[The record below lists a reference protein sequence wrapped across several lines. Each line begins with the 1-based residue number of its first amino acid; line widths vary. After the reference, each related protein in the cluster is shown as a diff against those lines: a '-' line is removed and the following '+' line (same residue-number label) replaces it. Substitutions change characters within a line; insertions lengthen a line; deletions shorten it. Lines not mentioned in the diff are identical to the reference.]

1 MMLPNT
7 VVKIIQGMV
16 EVREGKVMAVVENN
30 LKEKWDELV
39 KTAVFGSAEEQSAA
53 RWVIREVG
61 QFVGVKPGSINEL
74 YLARGRGEV
83 STDFTVPAINVRGMA
98 YDTARAIF
106 KSAKKNKVGLL
117 IVEIARSEIGYTDQL
132 PDEYAAVILGA
143 AIREG
148 WRGSLPIQGDH
159 FQAKAAEA
167 GLPKEGEMEAI
178 KKMTREA
185 IEAGF
190 YNIDIDMSTLVDL
203 DKPSEA
209 EQQAPNV
216 QYSLEMAQF
225 VREVEPEGVTVSLGG
240 EIGHIGGKNS
250 TVAEFEA
257 YIKGVKAGLKPGIT
271 GLSKI
276 SVATGTH
283 HGGVVLA
290 DGSLAEVD
298 VDFKVLADI
307 SKACR
312 SFGLAGSVQ
321 HGASTL
327 PEKYFKEFVRSEAVE
342 VHLATEFQNI
352 ILDHP
357 RFPKDLL
364 EQMYLWLDQE
374 KSEERKDGET
384 DEQFHYSLRKKV
396 WGKFKRECWEIAEEA
411 RIEIREALE
420 KKFEFLFKELQ
431 VVNTEE
437 LAKKWL

>member
-1 MMLPNT
+1 MMLPIT
-7 VVKIIQGMV
+7 IQRIIKEMV
-16 EVREGKVMAVVENN
+16 EVREEKVMAVVENN

-39 KTAVFGSAEEQSAA
+39 KTAVFGSEEEQEGA

-61 QFVGVKPGSINEL
+61 RFVGVKPGSINKL
-74 YLARGRGEV
+74 YLARGRGDV
-83 STDFTVPAINVRGMA
+83 PVNFTVPAINVRGMA

-106 KSAKKNKVGLL
+106 KTAKKNKVGLL
-117 IVEIARSEIGYTDQL
+117 IVEIARSEIGYTNQS
-132 PDEYAAVILGA
+132 PEEYAAVMLGA

-159 FQAKAAEA
+159 FQAKAAAPGQPEA
-167 GLPKEGEMEAI
+167 GELEAI
-178 KKMTREA
+178 KKITKEA

-203 DKPSEA
+203 SKASET
-209 EQQAPNV
+209 EQQKPNIK
-216 QYSLEMAQF
+216 YSLEIMQF
-225 VREVEPEGVTVSLGG
+225 VREIEPEGITVSLGG

-257 YIKGVKAGLKPGIT
+257 YIKGVKAGLKPGRA

-290 DGSLAEVD
+290 DGSLAQVD

-312 SFGLAGSVQ
+312 EFGLAGSVQ

-357 RFPKDLL
+357 RFPKELL
-364 EQMYLWLDQE
+364 EQMYLWLDEE
-374 KSEERKDGET
+374 KSGERKAGET
-384 DEQFHYSLRKKV
+384 DEQFHYNLRKKV

-411 RIEIREALE
+411 RLEIREALE
-420 KKFEFLFKELQ
+420 KKFEFLFKELN
-431 VVNTEE
+431 VVNTYE
-437 LAKKWL
+437 

>member
-1 MMLPNT
+1 MMLPST
-7 VVKIIQGMV
+7 IQKIIKEMV

-39 KTAVFGSAEEQSAA
+39 KMAVFGSAEEQPAA

-61 QFVGVKPGSINEL
+61 RFIGVKPGSINEL

-83 STDFTVPAINVRGMA
+83 AANFTVPAINVRGMA
-98 YDTARAIF
+98 YDTARAVF
-106 KSAKKNKVGLL
+106 NTAKKNKVGLL
-117 IVEIARSEIGYTDQL
+117 IVEIARSEIGYTDQS
-132 PDEYAAVILGA
+132 PDEYAAVMLGA

-159 FQAKAAEA
+159 FQAKEA
-167 GLPKEGEMEAI
+167 GPGQPKEGELEAI

-203 DKPSEA
+203 AKPSEPQ
-209 EQQAPNV
+209 QQAPNV
-216 QYSLEMAQF
+216 KYSLEMMQF
-225 VREVEPEGVTVSLGG
+225 VREIEPEGITVSLGG

-257 YIKGVKAGLKPGIT
+257 YIKGVKAGLKPEMA

-290 DGSLAEVD
+290 DGSLAQVD
-298 VDFKVLADI
+298 VDFRVLADI

-312 SFGLAGSVQ
+312 SYGLAGSVQ

-352 ILDHP
+352 IMDHP
-357 RFPKDLL
+357 RFPKELL
-364 EQMYLWLDQE
+364 EQMYLWLDEE
-374 KSEERKDGET
+374 KSDERKDGQT

-396 WGKFKRECWEIAEEA
+396 WGKFKKECWEIAEEL
-411 RIEIREALE
+411 REEIRKALE
-420 KKFEFLFKELQ
+420 NKFEFLFKELQ

>member
-1 MMLPNT
+1 MLPNT
-7 VVKIIQGMV
+7 IQKIIDGMV

-39 KTAVFGSAEEQSAA
+39 KAAVFGSAEEQTAA
-53 RWVIREVG
+53 RWIIREVG

-83 STDFTVPAINVRGMA
+83 ATDFTVPAINVRGMA

-106 KSAKKNKVGLL
+106 KPAKKNKVGLL

-132 PDEYAAVILGA
+132 PDEYAAVMLGA

-148 WRGSLPIQGDH
+148 WRGTLPIQGDH
-159 FQAKAAEA
+159 FQAKEA
-167 GLPKEGEMEAI
+167 GPGQPKEGELEAI

-203 DKPSEA
+203 DKPGEV
-209 EQQAPNV
+209 EQQAPNIK
-216 QYSLEMAQF
+216 YSLEMTQF
-225 VREVEPEGVTVSLGG
+225 VREIEPEGVTVSLGG

-312 SFGLAGSVQ
+312 EFGLAGSVQ

-357 RFPKDLL
+357 SFPKELL
-364 EQMYLWLDQE
+364 EQMYQWLDEE
-374 KSEERKDGET
+374 KSGERKDGET

-396 WGKFKRECWEIAEEA
+396 WGRFKKECWEIAESA
-411 RIEIREALE
+411 RLEIREALE

>member
-1 MMLPNT
+1 MMLPIT
-7 VVKIIQGMV
+7 IQRIIKEMV
-16 EVREGKVMAVVENN
+16 EVREEKVMAVVENN

-39 KTAVFGSAEEQSAA
+39 KTAVFGSEEEQEGA

-61 QFVGVKPGSINEL
+61 RFVGVKPGSINKL
-74 YLARGRGEV
+74 YLARGRGDV
-83 STDFTVPAINVRGMA
+83 PVNFTVPAINVRGMA

-106 KSAKKNKVGLL
+106 KTAKKNKVGLL
-117 IVEIARSEIGYTDQL
+117 IVEIARSEIGYTDQS
-132 PDEYAAVILGA
+132 PDEYAAVMLGA

-159 FQAKAAEA
+159 FQAKEA
-167 GLPKEGEMEAI
+167 GPGQPEAGELEAI
-178 KKMTREA
+178 KKITKEA

-203 DKPSEA
+203 SKASET
-209 EQQAPNV
+209 EQQKPNIK
-216 QYSLEMAQF
+216 YSLEIMQF
-225 VREVEPEGVTVSLGG
+225 VREIEPEGITVSLGG

-257 YIKGVKAGLKPGIT
+257 YIKGVKAGLKPGRA

-290 DGSLAEVD
+290 DGSLAQVD

-312 SFGLAGSVQ
+312 EFGLAGSVQ

-364 EQMYLWLDQE
+364 EQMYQWLDEE
-374 KSEERKDGET
+374 KSGERKNGET

-396 WGKFKRECWEIAEEA
+396 WGKFKKECWEIAEEV
-411 RIEIREALE
+411 RQEIREALE
-420 KKFEFLFKELQ
+420 QKFEFLFKELQ